1 MKKLKKII
9 SRKTIFLFLCLI
21 LQAELFAFDW
31 PQEET
36 FSDSFYSY
44 FGQLRGGTIS
54 TSLIF
59 RDSSDVKASEDAE
72 ILAILSEHTND
83 FGWFESTLGN
93 TVILLHNDNIS
104 TVYANLD
111 ENSIPQILDEKDS
124 VKKGEKIGT
133 SANSGW
139 QEGTSCLEFQVL
151 DTKNHNAI
159 NPRILMPRIGK
170 ELPLF
175 AKNVYL
181 VDAKE
186 KEFILGRDKIIH
198 SGSYR
203 IYCDRQEIAVPYK
216 TTISINGVVY
226 ESLSYD
232 TLSERNGKLCVQG
245 NNFYQVMDL
254 YPDNKRQFLGQI
266 NLTSGKHSLSA
277 TLFNILGTTQTSR
290 FAVDVQ

>member
-1 MKKLKKII
+1 MKRIKNLLSKKNL
-9 SRKTIFLFLCLI
+9 FLFLSAVL
-21 LQAELFAFDW
+21 AGNAFAFDW

-54 TSLIF
+54 SSLIF
-59 RDSSDVKASEDAE
+59 KDSSDVKASEDAE
-72 ILAILSEHTND
+72 ILAVLDEHTDD

-93 TVILLHNDNIS
+93 AVILLHNDNIS

-111 ENSIPQILDEKDS
+111 EDSIPQDFDEKDS
-124 VKKGEKIGT
+124 VKKGEKIGK

-175 AKNVYL
+175 AKNIYL
-181 VDAKE
+181 VDSKG
-186 KEFILGRDKIIH
+186 KKFVLGRDKVIH
-198 SGSYR
+198 SGTYS

-216 TTISINGVVY
+216 TSISINGIVY

-232 TLSERNGKLCVQG
+232 TLSEKNGKLCVQG
-245 NNFYQVMDL
+245 NKFYQVEEV
-254 YPDNKRQFLGQI
+254 YPDKKIQFLGQI
-266 NLTSGKHSLSA
+266 NLTHGKHSLSA
-277 TLFNILGTTQTSR
+277 ALFNILGTAETSR
-290 FAVDVQ
+290 YAVDVL